1 MPRMP
6 SSERVNW
13 QPISQMPLV
22 ASMIDG
28 ALSDTADHLQ
38 ALTKA
43 RAQPHVLDDATIDRM
58 ERVHREQLQFVD
70 IYAEQ
75 LRRWRDQGPS
85 AARRQELDRLE
96 EKNRNLRR
104 VTTEV
109 LTLATEL
116 RKGTIDRIMA
126 MSDLELCLQ
135 ALLGTCRQAAPNP
148 TLDIACNTLPCT
160 FTRMGLPPRIGQ
172 VKADQKARGRYLGG
186 SIPFGY
192 RLDDVSAPSCSG
204 CGF

>member
-1 MPRMP
+1 
-6 SSERVNW
+6 
-13 QPISQMPLV
+13 
-22 ASMIDG
+22 
-28 ALSDTADHLQ
+28 
-38 ALTKA
+38 
-43 RAQPHVLDDATIDRM
+43 M

-70 IYAEQ
+70 IYAGQ

-135 ALLGTCRQAAPNP
+135 ALLGT
-148 TLDIACNTLPCT
+148 
-160 FTRMGLPPRIGQ
+160 LPP
-172 VKADQKARGRYLGG
+172 GR
-186 SIPFGY
+186 S
-192 RLDDVSAPSCSG
+192 
-204 CGF
+204 